1 MSWKCHEIFQNEGSN
16 ISIILSKIKADL
28 HLTAWMDHKETDF
41 TKEIASYLHVYMPA
55 IYVFTCQLFT
65 CLHANY
71 LHVYMPTVVTRSFK
85 KEKKKKKLLKP
96 FIINKKFFWK
106 FWKTWCGSCSFNSVC
121 QKYTCTTHIAKSPV
135 GNLEHAKMAELTG
148 KGSFLT
154 QLQNLKSLLTIQI
167 NRSEFHS
174 WVRILIKT
182 WSIISRLGFRSERIL
197 RDAWFCVKH

>member
-1 MSWKCHEIFQNEGSN
+1 M
-16 ISIILSKIKADL
+16 
-28 HLTAWMDHKETDF
+28 
-41 TKEIASYLHVYMPA
+41 
-55 IYVFTCQLFT
+55 FTCQLFT

-71 LHVYMPTVVTRSFK
+71 LHVYMPTTYMFTCQQWWHGLSK
-85 KEKKKKKLLKP
+85 KKKKKKKLLKP

-106 FWKTWCGSCSFNSVC
+106 YWKTWCGSCSFNSVC
-121 QKYTCTTHIAKSPV
+121 QKYTCTTHIASKSPV